1 MGAAGGGEQLP
12 SFFVPLCIFPLFLQ
26 KRLILRLELALGG
39 QSLLAGERATERPRP
54 QGFSLKKMG
63 GGDEVDSVE
72 RAISKTLPK
81 ISELLLIGDDISML
95 RYEKTGN
102 NNLQLALQHCCETS

>member
-39 QSLLAGERATERPRP
+39 QSLLQARKRLSDLVLRAFP
-54 QGFSLKKMG
+54 
-63 GGDEVDSVE
+63 
-72 RAISKTLPK
+72 
-81 ISELLLIGDDISML
+81 
-95 RYEKTGN
+95 
-102 NNLQLALQHCCETS
+102 